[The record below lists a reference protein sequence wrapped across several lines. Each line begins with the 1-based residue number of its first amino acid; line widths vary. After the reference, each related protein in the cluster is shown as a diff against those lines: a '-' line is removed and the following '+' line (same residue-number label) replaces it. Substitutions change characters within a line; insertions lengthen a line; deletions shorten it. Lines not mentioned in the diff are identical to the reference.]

1 MEAYWLII
9 VAFILAAFFSGIEI
23 AFVSSSQLRFEIDKE
38 HNRLSS
44 NILSFFFRHQE
55 EFIVTT
61 LVGNTIAVVIF
72 SSKMAEIT
80 TPLLTFSQSEIIKL
94 LIQTLIASI
103 FLLLFAEYLPKII
116 SRSNAYAVLRS
127 FILLFSAFFIL
138 FYPLTWLMI
147 RLYSLF
153 FNMLH
158 IPVHHKKIATFSRI
172 DFNYLVQEN
181 IHQKIEK
188 EEPIHPDEEI
198 LQNALDFSNVKLRD
212 CIIPRTELVAMEIQ
226 SATTDDLKQRFTE
239 TGHSKIILYQDDIDN
254 IVGYIHFSE
263 MFKHPNEWKNYIN
276 TVPIVPE
283 TMPAHRLMRL
293 LNQLHKSLA
302 VVVDEFGGTAGIVT
316 MEDIL
321 EEIFGE
327 IEDEHDKNKLVSKQI
342 NSTTFVLSARLEIE
356 AINHLFHIGLP
367 ESDHYITLAGLI
379 LHYQQ
384 HLPKVNE
391 VVQIQHFEFRILKME
406 QNRID
411 LVKLTVHSSFEK
423 N

>member
-254 IVGYIHFSE
+254 IVGYVHFSE

>member
-1 MEAYWLII
+1 MGTYWLILL
-9 VAFILAAFFSGIEI
+9 AFILAAFFSGIEI
-23 AFVSSSQLRFEIDKE
+23 AFVSSSQLRFEIEKE

-44 NILSFFFRHQE
+44 WILSYFYRHQE
-55 EFIVTT
+55 DFIVTT
-61 LVGNTIAVVIF
+61 LVGNTIAIVIF
-72 SSKMAEIT
+72 SSKIAEIT
-80 TPLLTFSQSEIIKL
+80 TPLLTFFQSEVIKL

-103 FLLLFAEYLPKII
+103 FLLFFAEYIPKVI
-116 SRSNAYAVLRS
+116 SRSNAHLILRS
-127 FILLFSAFFIL
+127 FILLFSAFYAL
-138 FYPLTWLMI
+138 FYPITWIII
-147 RLYSLF
+147 RLYTLF
-153 FNMLH
+153 FNTLH
-158 IPVHHKKIATFSRI
+158 IPVQFKKIPAFSRI

-181 IHQKIEK
+181 IHQKIEQ

-212 CIIPRTELVAMEIQ
+212 CIVPRTELVALEIQ
-226 SATTDDLKQRFTE
+226 TATTEELKQLFTE
-239 TGHSKIILYQDDIDN
+239 TGHSKIILYQNDIDN

-263 MFKHPNEWKNYIN
+263 MFKHPHEWKNYIN

-283 TMPAHRLMRL
+283 TMPAHRLMQL
-293 LNQLHKSLA
+293 LNQMHKSLA

-342 NSTTFVLSARLEIE
+342 DSSTFVLSARLEIE
-356 AINHLFHIGLP
+356 AINHLYHIGLP
-367 ESDHYITLAGLI
+367 VSDEYITLAGLI

-391 VVQIQHFEFRILKME
+391 IVQIQQFEFRILKME

-411 LVKLTVHSSFEK
+411 LVKLTIHSSFEK
-423 N
+423 D